1 MKFASTM
8 LFAALA
14 FAAFAAP
21 ARAQQF
27 VAGEI
32 KKSVV
37 TTDLAAVVG
46 ALGHQ
51 VLEQGDTDKVLVVA
65 QSAAQIKYVLMGTA
79 CDTNGLAGCQGV
91 LIQAQFDLPP
101 GTTFESV
108 AQANLQ
114 YSALNVWVDIEQKSL
129 GFNRY
134 VVLDEGVTM
143 ANLRANV
150 EVLMALIGGAYM
162 VAAGEPVAAEQ
173 LETATSS

>member
-1 MKFASTM
+1 MRFALTILS
-8 LFAALA
+8 AALA
-14 FAAFAAP
+14 FAAFDAP
-21 ARAQQF
+21 AGAQQF

-37 TTDLAAVVG
+37 TDDLAAVVG
-46 ALGHQ
+46 AVGHQ
-51 VLEQGDTDKVLVVA
+51 VLEQSETDKVLVLA
-65 QSAAQIKYVLMGTA
+65 ESPSQIKYVLMGTA
-79 CDTNGLAGCQGV
+79 CDTNGVAGCQGV
-91 LIQAQFDLPP
+91 LMQAQFDLPP
-101 GTTFESV
+101 GTTLESV

-162 VAAGEPVAAEQ
+162 VAAGEPVAAEP

>member
-8 LFAALA
+8 LSAALA
-14 FAAFAAP
+14 FVAFAAP

-79 CDTNGLAGCQGV
+79 CDANGLAGCQGM

-162 VAAGEPVAAEQ
+162 VAAGEPVAAGP

>member
-8 LFAALA
+8 LSAALA
-14 FAAFAAP
+14 FVAFAAP

-37 TTDLAAVVG
+37 TADLAAVVG

-51 VLEQGDTDKVLVVA
+51 ALEQGDTDKVLVVA

-79 CDTNGLAGCQGV
+79 CDANGLAGCQGV

-162 VAAGEPVAAEQ
+162 VAAGEPVAAGP
-173 LETATSS
+173 LGTATSS